1 MKSLRS
7 EGLTVSMKEKGD
19 VIVVGGGVVGVC
31 VAYYLAKT
39 GMTVVLVEKGEICSG
54 CSYANAGLITPSH
67 SLPIPA
73 PGVIKQACKWLLQED
88 SPLLF
93 RLRLDWRLAY
103 WLVRFAAACR
113 EQPMNRAI
121 PVLRD
126 LSRGSLDLF
135 EELILA
141 EGLSFDYERLGLL
154 CAYTT
159 HSGYEKG
166 KRDAELL
173 THHGFAPRVLDGKHA
188 RELEPNLGTSVI
200 GTVYFEDDA
209 HGNGYD
215 FVTQMSTAAKR
226 LGVKIHTNTAVAGL
240 LIEDSNHICVKT
252 EGGDLLGRNIV
263 ITAGAWT
270 SQFTKILGV
279 EIPVEPGKGYSVT
292 IDRPDLSP
300 KIPVLNMEKKV
311 AVTPIGK
318 RLRFAGTMEFSGLD
332 LTLNERRADAV
343 LRGGL
348 EVISRIASPQ
358 NVERWCGLRPCT
370 PDGLPIIG
378 RMPGYPHVYIATGHA
393 MLGFTLGPITGKLIG
408 EMISGGHPS
417 FDTAML
423 RVERF

>member
-1 MKSLRS
+1 M
-7 EGLTVSMKEKGD
+7 SMKEKGD

-31 VAYYLAKT
+31 AAYYLARK
-39 GMTVVLVEKGEICSG
+39 GLSVVLVEKGEICSG

-113 EQPMNRAI
+113 EHPMNRAI

-135 EELILA
+135 EELISA

-159 HSGYEKG
+159 DSGYEKG
-166 KRDAELL
+166 KRDSELL
-173 THHGFAPRVLDGKHA
+173 TRHGFTPRILDGKHA
-188 RELEPNLGTSVI
+188 RELEPNLGASVI
-200 GTVYFEDDA
+200 GAVYFEDDA
-209 HGNGYD
+209 HGNCYD
-215 FVTQMSTAAKR
+215 FVTQMTTAAKK
-226 LGVKIHTNTAVAGL
+226 LGVKIHANTVVAGL
-240 LIEDSNHICVKT
+240 LVENGDRICVKT
-252 EGGDLLGRNIV
+252 EGADLLGRNLV

-270 SQFTKILGV
+270 SQLTKILGV
-279 EIPVEPGKGYSVT
+279 RIPVEPAKGYSVT
-292 IDRPDLSP
+292 IDRPALSP
-300 KIPVLNMEKKV
+300 RVPVLNMEKKV

-318 RLRFAGTMEFSGLD
+318 RLRFGGTMEFSGLD

-348 EVISRIASPQ
+348 EVVSRIESPR

-378 RMPGYPHVYIATGHA
+378 RVPGYPHVYIATGHA

-408 EMISGGHPS
+408 EMISGCPLS
-417 FDTAML
+417 LDTTML